1 MTDFRTV
8 ATTDDINPGEVLV
21 VEYGRMWVLIFNV
34 DGEFYAI
41 EDRCSHADIHLSDG
55 EINLQACTI
64 KCPKHGSRF
73 DFKTG
78 QALDPPAVMPV
89 MQFDVRVAGGD
100 IQIAR
105 RTANKP
111 S

>member
-1 MTDFRTV
+1 MTDFQTV
-8 ATTDDINPGEVLV
+8 ATTDDISAGEVLV
-21 VEYGRMWVLIFNV
+21 VEYGRMWVLLFYV
-34 DGEFYAI
+34 DGEYYAI
-41 EDRCSHADIHLSDG
+41 EDRCSHADVNLSDG

-78 QALDPPAVMPV
+78 EALDPPAIMPV
-89 MQFDVRVAGGD
+89 IQFDVRVQGND

-105 RTANKP
+105 RTLSK

>member
-1 MTDFRTV
+1 MADFQTV
-8 ATTDDINPGEVLV
+8 ATTDDINSGEVLL
-21 VEYGRMWVLIFNV
+21 VEYGRYWVLLFNV

-41 EDRCSHADIHLSDG
+41 EDRCSHADVNLSDG

-78 QALDPPAVMPV
+78 EALEAPAIMPV
-89 MQFDVRVAGGD
+89 IQFDVRVEGSD
-100 IQIAR
+100 IQVAR
-105 RTANKP
+105 RVHNK